1 METTDI
7 DKIHTIYQRELKEK
21 ERQIEELKSLLYHQQ
36 GNYKKVR
43 PGTAKSNPKSSMN
56 FNHANLNNVN
66 SQTLKNNAG
75 LSNSESVRDL
85 TSKEIAEIFL
95 QCVTAV
101 KKQDILE
108 KGTEHWTKTEK
119 NEMIYNFITNK
130 RVLQILYDIMAQGKN
145 DQVSQSHVL
154 SNLSTMRSRGCS
166 TADDKNSTVLL
177 HRSKTNRLMNS
188 KLKGNLSSLNPL
200 NNLSE
205 FEEPLNES
213 YVPQR

>member
-1 METTDI
+1 
-7 DKIHTIYQRELKEK
+7 
-21 ERQIEELKSLLYHQQ
+21 
-36 GNYKKVR
+36 
-43 PGTAKSNPKSSMN
+43 MN
-56 FNHANLNNVN
+56 FNQANLNNVN

-154 SNLSTMRSRGCS
+154 SNLSTMRSRRCS